1 MAAPPYSSIPSPPF
15 LRRGAREAGG
25 VVRGARHHPPP
36 SAYPSSREEGKAG
49 ICARSRLR
57 RLRSIISAP
66 AARSPRRRLP
76 REPELDHAARDGLGL
91 LHVREMPRVGDL
103 LEFRPGNALAV
114 APAVSGR
121 REAVLRAPQ
130 K

>member
-1 MAAPPYSSIPSPPF
+1 MAAPPCSSISPPL

-36 SAYPSSREEGKAG
+36 SAYPSSREKGKAG
-49 ICARSRLR
+49 ICARSHPR
-57 RLRSIISAP
+57 RPPLDHAL
-66 AARSPRRRLP
+66 AACARSPRRRLP

-114 APAVSGR
+114 APAV
-121 REAVLRAPQ
+121 
-130 K
+130 